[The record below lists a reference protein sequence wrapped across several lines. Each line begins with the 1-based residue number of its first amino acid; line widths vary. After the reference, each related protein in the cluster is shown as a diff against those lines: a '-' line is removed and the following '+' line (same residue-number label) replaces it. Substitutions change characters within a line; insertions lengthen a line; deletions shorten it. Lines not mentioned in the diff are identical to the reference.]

1 MKNQGCIILSLI
13 GFLLFSCCGGYF
25 VLSKGQEVNKD
36 VDPDLSST
44 PPKPTNTPTEN
55 SISEIPTDPTDMEP
69 EVVFTNQTSEDY
81 AFTMQTGS
89 PVTMMSWTHDC
100 NWMGVAG
107 QVFYD
112 GSPVEDI
119 LVETGGIL
127 DGKEVLGLAITGF
140 STDYGSGGYEI
151 QLSGQPIES
160 VDSVW
165 IQLKDNAG
173 VELTRK
179 YSLSSYDQCDQNLI
193 LANFVKTE
201 DNPIITFYFP
211 LFFR

>member
-1 MKNQGCIILSLI
+1 M
-13 GFLLFSCCGGYF
+13 
-25 VLSKGQEVNKD
+25 
-36 VDPDLSST
+36 
-44 PPKPTNTPTEN
+44 
-55 SISEIPTDPTDMEP
+55 
-69 EVVFTNQTSEDY
+69 
-81 AFTMQTGS
+81 
-89 PVTMMSWTHDC
+89 
-100 NWMGVAG
+100 AG